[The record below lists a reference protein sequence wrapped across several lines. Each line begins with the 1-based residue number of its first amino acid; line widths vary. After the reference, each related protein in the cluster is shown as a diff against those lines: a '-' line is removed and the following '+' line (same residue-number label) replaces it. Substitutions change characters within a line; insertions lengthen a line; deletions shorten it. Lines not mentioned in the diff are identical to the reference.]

1 MRQLEEYF
9 ALAMKVFAGLCFV
22 FIVALVVINVVAR
35 GAANLPDGFF
45 AGPDWLVPILH
56 SVADFLFGLSA
67 SWFEEITQ
75 LLTGWMVFIGAAA
88 LWREK
93 KHFRAEIIDTLLSR
107 RATRYIVLG
116 TTIFSLIFLL
126 VLTYYGWVL
135 VERTTTTSSIL
146 QWPREWWLVS
156 VPVGAAIMALYS
168 LWDLAAGLAGIV
180 TGRDLERQAGQKGEA
195 P

>member
-1 MRQLEEYF
+1 MRQLEAYF
-9 ALAMKVFAGLCFV
+9 ARAMKAFAGLCFV
-22 FIVALVVINVVAR
+22 AIVALVVINVVAR

-45 AGPDWLVPILH
+45 GGPDWLVPILH
-56 SVADFLFGLSA
+56 WVADFLFDLSA

-107 RATRYIVLG
+107 RATRYIVLC

-146 QWPREWWLVS
+146 QWPREWWLAS

-168 LWDLAAGLAGIV
+168 IYDLVTGLIGLV
-180 TGRDLERQAGQKGEA
+180 TGRDLSRPIAEKSEFS
-195 P
+195 